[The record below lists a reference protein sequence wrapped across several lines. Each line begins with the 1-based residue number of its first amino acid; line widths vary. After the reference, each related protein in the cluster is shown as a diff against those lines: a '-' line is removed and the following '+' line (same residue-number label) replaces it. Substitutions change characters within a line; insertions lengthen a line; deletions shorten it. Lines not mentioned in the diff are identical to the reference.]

1 MRVSLIIILGIVL
14 IIIASVLIYLNIEH
28 TTQSLLEHKKN
39 HGRETAVTFVNYLD
53 DLKAVLLLTSQLPSV
68 YQVNFAESIKEE
80 LHGIPQ
86 SDDPAK
92 RKIAQDILRYNP
104 SLEAVFFA
112 MPDGR
117 MYINEP
123 YHRQENLKTLDFR
136 FRDWYV
142 GVTTTKSTYVSETF
156 QSYGSNEN
164 AVAVT
169 VPVYDESNNFVGIWG
184 GIIDLD
190 YFNNLFDNLALEKN
204 ERVHIIDHKG
214 NTVIDSID
222 FLQQDIILNQNHK
235 ESVNLALSGKEGTT
249 IHTNEDTKFFSY
261 HTPVNVGSH
270 QWAMVVEEPYDDAFS
285 EINLKWVVLFV
296 FLIGSSTVLFL
307 IIRLVKSKQS
317 IQKRKSKF
325 ELSHNVVLVIAIV
338 SASIVAF
345 AYVTQSPVPQTP
357 LKSQFLIE
365 NLKGDSVDTW
375 INWKVPKDELFH
387 IHVEESPYLTQERLK
402 VIEEVI
408 NSKETVELPD
418 STNPSS
424 KLAYYKGWAGAIENA
439 NKINT
444 KYPIPIHFH
453 TTTTTEGVGNIV
465 IKLSNLSDPD
475 GYSGYTKLF
484 VDEQYHQILKA
495 TITIYG
501 IDGLSNTDLEVITRH
516 ELGHGFGLAHSTATE
531 DLMAPTITTNYPY
544 ISPCDIDA
552 LVGLYDGKSKSKVTC
567 EN

>member
-1 MRVSLIIILGIVL
+1 MRISLIIILGIVL
-14 IIIASVLIYLNIEH
+14 IIAVSILIYLNIEH
-28 TTQSLLEHKKN
+28 STQSLLEYKKN

-92 RKIAQDILRYNP
+92 RKIAQDILMYNP

-142 GVTTTKSTYVSETF
+142 GVTTTKSTYVSEVF
-156 QSYGSNEN
+156 QSYGANEN

-190 YFNNLFDNLALEKN
+190 YFNNLFDNLSLDKN
-204 ERVHIIDHKG
+204 ERVYIIDHKG

-235 ESVNLALSGKEGTT
+235 DSVNLALSGKEGTI
-249 IHTNEDTKFFSY
+249 IHTNEDTNFFSY
-261 HTPVNVGSH
+261 YAPINVGSH
-270 QWAMVVEEPYDDAFS
+270 QWAIIFEESYDDTFS
-285 EINLKWVVLFV
+285 EINLKWIVLFV
-296 FLIGSSTVLFL
+296 FLIASSTVLFFV
-307 IIRLVKSKQS
+307 IRLAKLKQS
-317 IQKRKSKF
+317 LQKKSKF
-325 ELSHNVVLVIAIV
+325 ELSHNAVLVIAIV
-338 SASIVAF
+338 SVSMVAF

-375 INWKVPKDELFH
+375 INWKVPKEESFH
-387 IHVEESPYLTQERLK
+387 IHVEESPYLTQERLR

-408 NSKETVELPD
+408 NSKEIVELPD

-424 KLAYYKGWAGAIENA
+424 KLAYYKGWAGAIESA

-444 KYPIPIHFH
+444 KYSIPIHFH
-453 TTTTTEGVGNIV
+453 TTTTTDGVGNII

-495 TITIYG
+495 TVTIYG
-501 IDGLSNTDLEVITRH
+501 IDSLSNTDLEVITRH
-516 ELGHGFGLAHSTATE
+516 ELGHAFGLAHSTATE

-544 ISPCDIDA
+544 ISPCNIDA

>member
-1 MRVSLIIILGIVL
+1 MKLSLIIILGIVL
-14 IIIASVLIYLNIEH
+14 IIAGSILIYLNIEH
-28 TTQSLLEHKKN
+28 STQSLLEYKQN
-39 HGRETAVTFVNYLD
+39 HGREIAVTFVNQLD
-53 DLKAVLLLTSQLPSV
+53 DLKAVLLLTSQRPSV

-92 RKIAQDILRYNP
+92 RKMAQDILRYDP
-104 SLEAVFFA
+104 SLEAVFFT

-117 MYINEP
+117 MYIDEP
-123 YHRQENLKTLDFR
+123 YYRQENLKTLDFR

-142 GVTTTKSTYVSETF
+142 GVTTTKSTYVSEVF
-156 QSYGSNEN
+156 QSYGANEN
-164 AVAVT
+164 AIAVT
-169 VPVYDESNNFVGIWG
+169 VPVHDESNNFVGIWG

-190 YFNNLFDNLALEKN
+190 YFNNLFDNLALDKN
-204 ERVHIIDHKG
+204 ERIYIIDHKG
-214 NTVIDSID
+214 NMVIDSID

-235 ESVNLALSGKEGTT
+235 ESVNLALSGKEGT
-249 IHTNEDTKFFSY
+249 IIQTNENTKFFSY
-261 HTPVNVGSH
+261 YAPVNVGSH
-270 QWAMVVEEPYDDAFS
+270 QWAMVFEEPYDDVFS
-285 EINLKWVVLFV
+285 EIDLKWIILFV

-307 IIRLVKSKQS
+307 SIRLVKSKQS
-317 IQKRKSKF
+317 VQKKSKF
-325 ELSHNVVLVIAIV
+325 ELSPSVVVTIAIV
-338 SASIVAF
+338 AASIVAF
-345 AYVTQSPVPQTP
+345 AYVTQTPIPQTH

-375 INWKVPKDELFH
+375 INWKVSKDELFH
-387 IHVEESPYLTQERLK
+387 IHVEESPHLTQKRLK

-453 TTTTTEGVGNIV
+453 TTTTKDGIGNII

-495 TITIYG
+495 TVTIYG
-501 IDGLSNTDLEVITRH
+501 IDGLSSTDLEVITRH
-516 ELGHGFGLAHSTATE
+516 ELGHAFGLAHSTATD

-567 EN
+567 EK

>member
-14 IIIASVLIYLNIEH
+14 IIAGSILIYLNIEQSI
-28 TTQSLLEHKKN
+28 QSLLEHKKN

-92 RKIAQDILRYNP
+92 RKIAQDILMYNP

-156 QSYGSNEN
+156 QSYGANEN

-169 VPVYDESNNFVGIWG
+169 VPVYDESSNFVGIWG

-190 YFNNLFDNLALEKN
+190 YFNNLFDDLVLEKN
-204 ERVHIIDHKG
+204 ERVSIIDHKG

-222 FLQQDIILNQNHK
+222 FLQQDVILNQNHK
-235 ESVNLALSGKEGTT
+235 ESVNLALSGKEGTS
-249 IHTNEDTKFFSY
+249 IHINDNTKFFSY
-261 HTPVNVGSH
+261 YTPVNVGSH
-270 QWAMVVEEPYDDAFS
+270 QWAMVFEEPYDDMFS
-285 EINLKWVVLFV
+285 EINLKWIVLFV
-296 FLIGSSTVLFL
+296 FLIASSTVLFL

-317 IQKRKSKF
+317 IQKKSKF

-338 SASIVAF
+338 AVSIVAF
-345 AYVTQSPVPQTP
+345 AYMTQPPVPQTP

-375 INWKVPKDELFH
+375 INWKVPRDELFH
-387 IHVEESPYLTQERLK
+387 IHVEESSYLTQERLK
-402 VIEEVI
+402 IIEEVI
-408 NSKETVELPD
+408 NSKDIVELPD

-424 KLAYYKGWAGAIENA
+424 KLAYYKGWAGAIESA

-444 KYPIPIHFH
+444 KHPIPIHFH
-453 TTTTTEGVGNIV
+453 TTTTTDGVGNII

-501 IDGLSNTDLEVITRH
+501 IDSLSSSDLEVITRH
-516 ELGHGFGLAHSTATE
+516 ELGHAFGLAHSTATE
-531 DLMAPTITTNYPY
+531 DLMAPIITTNYPY
-544 ISPCDIDA
+544 ISPCDINA

>member
-14 IIIASVLIYLNIEH
+14 IIAGSILIYLNIEQSI
-28 TTQSLLEHKKN
+28 QSLLEHKKN

-92 RKIAQDILRYNP
+92 RNIAQDILMYNP

-142 GVTTTKSTYVSETF
+142 GVTTTQSTYVSETF
-156 QSYGSNEN
+156 QSYGANEN

-204 ERVHIIDHKG
+204 ERVSIIDHKG
-214 NTVIDSID
+214 NTVIDSTD
-222 FLQQDIILNQNHK
+222 FLQQDVILNQNHK
-235 ESVNLALSGKEGTT
+235 ESVNLALSGKEGTS
-249 IHTNEDTKFFSY
+249 IHINDNAKFFSY
-261 HTPVNVGSH
+261 YTPVNVGSH
-270 QWAMVVEEPYDDAFS
+270 QWAMIFEEPYDDMFS
-285 EINLKWVVLFV
+285 EINLKWIILFV

-317 IQKRKSKF
+317 IQKKSKF

-338 SASIVAF
+338 SVSIVAF
-345 AYVTQSPVPQTP
+345 AYLTQSPVSQTP

-375 INWKVPKDELFH
+375 INWKVPKEESFH
-387 IHVEESPYLTQERLK
+387 IHIEESSYLTQERLK
-402 VIEEVI
+402 IIEEVI
-408 NSKETVELPD
+408 NSKEIVELPD

-424 KLAYYKGWAGAIENA
+424 KLAYYKGWAGAIESA

-444 KYPIPIHFH
+444 KHPIPIHFH
-453 TTTTTEGVGNIV
+453 TTTTTDGVGNII

-501 IDGLSNTDLEVITRH
+501 IDSLSSSDLEVITRH
-516 ELGHGFGLAHSTATE
+516 ELGHAFGLAHSTATE